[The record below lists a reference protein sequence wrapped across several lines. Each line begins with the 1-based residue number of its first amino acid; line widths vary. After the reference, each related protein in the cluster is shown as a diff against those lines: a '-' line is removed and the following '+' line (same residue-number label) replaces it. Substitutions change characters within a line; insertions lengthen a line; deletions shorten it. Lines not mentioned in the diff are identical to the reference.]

1 MNSER
6 IVQSKIGGWGGF
18 DWKRYAVVLLLVLVV
33 VTAVGCGLS
42 SPANAR
48 PNILLI
54 VSDDQRHDQMQFMPR
69 TQSLIFDQ
77 GITFDEAYVTT
88 SRCCPS
94 RSSILTGMFAHN
106 HEVILN
112 SDPLTKN
119 TMVEALKEDG
129 YYTGLVGKYLNS
141 YPLAP
146 EDPPRPE
153 FDYWIGMISGPDG
166 SRYFDT
172 PLNVNGQWTE
182 HSGYQTHILRDYAL
196 EFLRQA
202 KEQPD
207 PFFLLYAPYAPHLP
221 AVPAPGDE
229 QLYADMPA
237 HNPPNFNPED
247 MSGKPQW
254 MQSLP
259 YLTEDQTASI
269 QRDWLHQ
276 NQSLNAL
283 DESIES
289 LIQELDGL
297 DMLDNTIV
305 IYLSDNGMFLGEH
318 RFPIGKIYVY
328 EESMRVPF
336 ALRYPELIKKPRV
349 ESRLVGNIDIAPTIY
364 ELAGIPIPEEVD
376 GWSLV
381 SLLRDQPFAKWRE
394 HLLLEGWPLGVAYV
408 ENSPPFQAIRNGQ
421 YVYVETEGDI
431 SELYDIEN
439 DPYQLNNL
447 IDNPD
452 YDKVVTDLQAILA
465 EERETIPPLRV
476 RE

>member
-1 MNSER
+1 MGDPPPD
-6 IVQSKIGGWGGF
+6 K
-18 DWKRYAVVLLLVLVV
+18 
-33 VTAVGCGLS
+33 
-42 SPANAR
+42 P

-54 VSDDQRHDQMQFMPR
+54 VSDDQRNDSMQFMPR

-94 RSSILTGMFAHN
+94 RSSILTGMYAHN

-112 SDPLTKN
+112 SDPLTKK
-119 TMVEALKEDG
+119 TMVEYLDEQG

-141 YPLAP
+141 YPRAP

-153 FDYWIGMISGPDG
+153 FDSWVGMISGPDG
-166 SRYFDT
+166 SRYYDT
-172 PLNVNGQWTE
+172 SLNVNGEWTE

-196 EFLRQA
+196 DFLRQA
-202 KEQPD
+202 KEEPD

-221 AVPAPGDE
+221 AIPAPGDE
-229 QLYADMPA
+229 ELYPNLPP
-237 HNPPNFNPED
+237 HQPPNFNPED
-247 MSGKPQW
+247 MSGKPHW
-254 MQSLP
+254 MGSLP
-259 YLTEDQTASI
+259 YLTEEQTDSI

-276 NQSLNAL
+276 NQTLNAL
-283 DESIES
+283 DLSIEEI
-289 LIQELDGL
+289 IQELEEL
-297 DMLDNTIV
+297 DMLDETII

-336 ALRYPELIKKPRV
+336 AVRYPKLINSSRV

-364 ELAGIPIPEEVD
+364 ELAGIAQPDEVD
-376 GWSLV
+376 GASLV
-381 SLLRDQPFAKWRE
+381 PLLRNRPFTSWRD

-408 ENSPPFQAIRNGQ
+408 ENSPPFQAIRSDH

-431 SELYDIEN
+431 SELYDVEE
-439 DPYQLNNL
+439 DPYQLNNQVK
-447 IDNPD
+447 NEE
-452 YDKVVTDLQAILA
+452 YTAVVERLQAMLA
-465 EERETIPPLRV
+465 EERESIPPMP
-476 RE
+476 

>member
-1 MNSER
+1 M
-6 IVQSKIGGWGGF
+6 
-18 DWKRYAVVLLLVLVV
+18 L
-33 VTAVGCGLS
+33 VTAVSCS
-42 SPANAR
+42 ATRPAKDP

-54 VSDDQRHDQMQFMPR
+54 VSDDQRNDTMQFMPR

-77 GITFDEAYVTT
+77 GVTFDEAYVTT

-112 SDPLTKN
+112 SDPLTKK
-119 TMVEALKEDG
+119 TMVEYLKENG

-141 YPLAP
+141 YPTSP
-146 EDPPRPE
+146 QDPPRPE
-153 FDYWIGMISGPDG
+153 FDSWIGMISGPDG

-172 PLNVNGQWTE
+172 SLNVNGRWTE
-182 HSGYQTHILRDYAL
+182 HSGYQTYILRDYAID
-196 EFLRQA
+196 FLQQA

-229 QLYADMPA
+229 QLYADLPP

-247 MSGKPQW
+247 MSGKPEW

-259 YLTEDQTASI
+259 FLTDDQIASI

-276 NQSLNAL
+276 NQTLNAL

-289 LIQELDGL
+289 LIQELDHL
-297 DMLDNTIV
+297 DMLDNTII
-305 IYLSDNGMFLGEH
+305 IYLSDNGMFLGEQ

-336 ALRYPELIKKPRV
+336 AVRYAQMIEKPRV
-349 ESRLVGNIDIAPTIY
+349 ESRLVGNIDIAPTLY

-376 GWSLV
+376 GLSLV

-394 HLLLEGWPLGVAYV
+394 HLLLEGWPFGVAYV
-408 ENSPPFQAIRNGQ
+408 ENSPPFQAIRSGD

-431 SELYDIEN
+431 SELYDLQN
-439 DPYQLNNL
+439 DPYQLHNQIN
-447 IDNPD
+447 NPD
-452 YDKVVTDLQAILA
+452 YDKVVAGLQKKLA
-465 EERETIPPLRV
+465 QERETIPSGH
-476 RE
+476 EG